1 MYVFQDFDFKNDIGL
16 FQKKSKLGGGG
27 GRGGGWGYEISRG
40 IKEIT
45 CGISQGLIKNE
56 VELPRLT
63 KET

>member
-27 GRGGGWGYEISRG
+27 GGSGYEISRG